1 MKLLICNA
9 GSTSLKFRLY
19 EMPQEL
25 ELLEAKIER
34 VGSPDSAIYHFANC
48 RSGHRERRG
57 GLCVPGYAE
66 GIGMF
71 LADAVGEHGALGS
84 LDELE
89 AVGFKTVLARGF
101 YGTHELTD
109 EVLGAM
115 RACLT
120 AAPAHNGPYLEAI
133 GVFQR
138 LTPGAR
144 LIGAFET
151 DFHRSIPRERSLY
164 ALPYDWAEKYG
175 IRRMGY
181 HGASH
186 SYVAETLTELYGAT
200 GRTVSCHLGGSC
212 SVCAIEDGKSVD
224 TSFGLSLQTGV
235 MHSNRA
241 GDFDAC
247 AIPCLMAE
255 GLGMDEILEG
265 VSKRGGLLG
274 ISGVSGDLRQVEAA
288 ADEGNARARLAID
301 MFTTSILRYVG
312 AFTAELGGLDR
323 LAFTGGIGENSARVR
338 GAVCRALGFLGLEL
352 DETRNAAPDTGIREI
367 SAAGSRVQALVI
379 PANEEL
385 GVARRCYRA
394 CFE

>member
-34 VGSPDSAIYHFANC
+34 VGSPDSAIYHFRNC

-151 DFHRSIPRERSLY
+151 DFHRSIPKERSLY

-175 IRRMGY
+175 IRRMG
-181 HGASH
+181 
-186 SYVAETLTELYGAT
+186 
-200 GRTVSCHLGGSC
+200 
-212 SVCAIEDGKSVD
+212 
-224 TSFGLSLQTGV
+224 
-235 MHSNRA
+235 
-241 GDFDAC
+241 
-247 AIPCLMAE
+247 
-255 GLGMDEILEG
+255 
-265 VSKRGGLLG
+265 
-274 ISGVSGDLRQVEAA
+274 
-288 ADEGNARARLAID
+288 
-301 MFTTSILRYVG
+301 
-312 AFTAELGGLDR
+312 
-323 LAFTGGIGENSARVR
+323 
-338 GAVCRALGFLGLEL
+338 
-352 DETRNAAPDTGIREI
+352 
-367 SAAGSRVQALVI
+367 
-379 PANEEL
+379 
-385 GVARRCYRA
+385 
-394 CFE
+394 